1 MMPGRPDAVSPSAD
15 TSDETSLMRLRAAST
30 AGSRRTF
37 QHLFD
42 LATVLLGREIKVQ
55 YKTTALGVLW
65 GFATPLLQ
73 LLVYSFL
80 FRRVI
85 PLDIPDYNLFLFAG
99 LLAWSWFH
107 GSLDQAARSITEQ
120 GDLVRQPGFPVMVL
134 PVVSVAVHL
143 VNLLLA
149 LPLFLAF
156 AIFAGRSPSMT
167 VLLLPGL
174 LALQFLLILGPAY
187 LVGACNVRFR
197 DTARIAQVLLQLL
210 LFLTPVF
217 YTTSSVPERW
227 RFMYRL
233 NPMATL
239 VDAYRDVL
247 LFGRAPD
254 WSSLALVFALSC
266 VVLWVGYTTFERM
279 KNGFVEEIV

>member
-1 MMPGRPDAVSPSAD
+1 MPPRPHESGHP
-15 TSDETSLMRLRAAST
+15 
-30 AGSRRTF
+30 RRTVSQPTGTAAVTGPHAAACCRRRGRRRRF

-42 LATVLLGREIKVQ
+42 LAAVLLGREIKVQ

-99 LLAWSWFH
+99 LLAWSWFQ
-107 GSLDQAARSITEQ
+107 GSLDQASRSITEQ

-149 LPLFLAF
+149 LPLFLVF
-156 AIFAGRSPSMT
+156 AIFAGRPLRIT
-167 VLLLPGL
+167 VCCCPCCSG
-174 LALQFLLILGPAY
+174 
-187 LVGACNVRFR
+187 CN
-197 DTARIAQVLLQLL
+197 
-210 LFLTPVF
+210 
-217 YTTSSVPERW
+217 
-227 RFMYRL
+227 
-233 NPMATL
+233 
-239 VDAYRDVL
+239 
-247 LFGRAPD
+247 
-254 WSSLALVFALSC
+254 SC
-266 VVLWVGYTTFERM
+266 
-279 KNGFVEEIV
+279 

>member
-1 MMPGRPDAVSPSAD
+1 MALSPLSAD
-15 TSDETSLMRLRAAST
+15 
-30 AGSRRTF
+30 SRRKI
-37 QHLFD
+37 QRVVD
-42 LATVLLGREIKVQ
+42 LAIVLLGREIKVQ

-73 LLVYSFL
+73 LIVYSFL
-80 FRRVI
+80 FKRVI
-85 PLDIPDYNLFLFAG
+85 ALDIPDYGLFLFAG
-99 LLAWSWFH
+99 LLSWSWFH
-107 GSLDQAARSITEQ
+107 GSLDSATRSITDQ

-149 LPLFLAF
+149 LPLFFVFVAVT
-156 AIFAGRSPSMT
+156 GPSLHAT
-167 VLLLPGL
+167 VLFLPLLL
-174 LALQFLLILGPAY
+174 VLQFVFILGPAY
-187 LVGACNVRFR
+187 LVGACNARFR

-217 YTTSSVPERW
+217 YAVKNVPEAVRPL
-227 RFMYRL
+227 YRL

-254 WSSLALVFALSC
+254 WTSLGVMFVISC
-266 VVLWVGYTTFERM
+266 LLLWIGYRAFEHM
-279 KNGFVEEIV
+279 KNGFVEDIG

>member
-1 MMPGRPDAVSPSAD
+1 MALSAVGAAD
-15 TSDETSLMRLRAAST
+15 RRRRLE
-30 AGSRRTF
+30 
-37 QHLFD
+37 HLVD

-99 LLAWSWFH
+99 LLTWSWFQ

-149 LPLFLAF
+149 LPLFLLF
-156 AIFAGRSPSMT
+156 AIQAGRPPGIT
-167 VLLLPGL
+167 LLFLPLLLV
-174 LALQFLLILGPAY
+174 LQFLLILGPAY

-197 DTARIAQVLLQLL
+197 DTARIAQILLQLL

-217 YTTSSVPERW
+217 YSTSSVPEGW
-227 RFMYRL
+227 RSAYRL

-239 VDAYRDVL
+239 VDAYRNVL
-247 LFGRAPD
+247 LFGMAPD
-254 WSSLALVFALSC
+254 WSSLAIVLALSC
-266 VVLWVGYTTFERM
+266 ALLWIGYRTFERM
-279 KNGFVEEIV
+279 KNGFVEEIE